1 MNNFTHLHVHT
12 EYSVL
17 DGLAKIPQLIA
28 KAYNDGQRAIAITD
42 HGNMYG
48 VFEFV
53 KEVDKFNK
61 SSLATPSE
69 PMKAIIGCEV
79 YVASDSAQ
87 IKSSKEH
94 RSGRFDLSTV
104 RNHLFSCS

>member
-1 MNNFTHLHVHT
+1 MSNFTHLHVHT
-12 EYSVL
+12 EYSIL

-53 KEVDKFNK
+53 KEV
-61 SSLATPSE
+61 LAD
-69 PMKAIIGCEV
+69 A
-79 YVASDSAQ
+79 VA
-87 IKSSKEH
+87 H
-94 RSGRFDLSTV
+94 RRL
-104 RNHLFSCS
+104 